1 MGVHGLWTLLGPVG
15 RRVSI
20 ETLERKTLAVDV
32 SIWLVKFIKTMRDEE
47 GKVAKNA
54 HIIGTLRRVV
64 RLLFHRIR
72 PVFVFDGGAP
82 ALKEQTL
89 RARRRLRNNAEV
101 NVTKTAQRILTVRLK
116 TAAKAAA
123 RAEAQAKA
131 DAARAKAEGTV
142 PAPAVPGMAPGFN
155 PGGDGAAVAEEQL
168 SRQDSAADSEQ
179 SLASS
184 SGTQSKRRS
193 SGGSGN
199 PFAVVL
205 PVADSDN
212 DEEEAGLAWETG
224 QPSDSDE
231 LEGWRPRKP
240 AAAPSA
246 GNNPAGA
253 GSDSGSDDDDD
264 AWEDAVVL
272 PNDEKDIDLE
282 VKDYSLQHCSTANRM
297 SFG

>member
-116 TAAKAAA
+116 TAVKAAA
-123 RAEAQAKA
+123 RAEAQSKA
-131 DAARAKAEGTV
+131 DAARAKVEGTV

-155 PGGDGAAVAEEQL
+155 PGGEGVAAAEEQL

-179 SLASS
+179 SVASS
-184 SGTQSKRRS
+184 SGTQSKRHS

-212 DEEEAGLAWETG
+212 DEEEEAGLAWETG

-246 GNNPAGA
+246 GGENPAGA
-253 GSDSGSDDDDD
+253 GSGSGSDDDDD

-282 VKDYSLQHCSTANRM
+282 VKNCLLQHCL
-297 SFG
+297 

>member
-1 MGVHGLWTLLGPVG
+1 MGVHGLWKLLEPVG

-155 PGGDGAAVAEEQL
+155 PGGEGAAAAEQL
-168 SRQDSAADSEQ
+168 SRQDSAADSER
-179 SLASS
+179 SAASS
-184 SGTQSKRRS
+184 ATQSKRG
-193 SGGSGN
+193 SGSGSGN

-205 PVADSDN
+205 PVADSGDEEE
-212 DEEEAGLAWETG
+212 EEEAGLAWETG

-240 AAAPSA
+240 AAAPSRED
-246 GNNPAGA
+246 PAGA
-253 GSDSGSDDDDD
+253 GSDSNDDDEDED
-264 AWEDAVVL
+264 GAWEDAVVL

-282 VKDYSLQHCSTANRM
+282 VGL
-297 SFG
+297 

>member
-101 NVTKTAQRILTVRLK
+101 NVTKTAQRILTVHLK

-142 PAPAVPGMAPGFN
+142 PAPAVPGMAPGFD
-155 PGGDGAAVAEEQL
+155 PGGEGAAAAAAGAGAGAAEQL
-168 SRQDSAADSEQ
+168 SRQHSAADSEQ
-179 SLASS
+179 SVASS
-184 SGTQSKRRS
+184 SGAQSKR
-193 SGGSGN
+193 GSGN

-212 DEEEAGLAWETG
+212 NDEEDEAGLAWETG

-246 GNNPAGA
+246 GGENPAGA
-253 GSDSGSDDDDD
+253 DSGSGSDDD
-264 AWEDAVVL
+264 AWENAVVL

-282 VKDYSLQHCSTANRM
+282 VKNCSLQHCL
-297 SFG
+297 